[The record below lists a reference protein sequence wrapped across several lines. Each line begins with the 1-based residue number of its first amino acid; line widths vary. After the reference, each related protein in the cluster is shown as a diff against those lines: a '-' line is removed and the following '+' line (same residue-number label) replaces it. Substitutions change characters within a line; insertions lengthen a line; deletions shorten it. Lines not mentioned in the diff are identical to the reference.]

1 MTGEGVANLESSF
14 TRQSEKS
21 GKSRERNIHPKKLV
35 GEKGEGKDEEN
46 QLDGDK
52 VHKEGTTLL

>member
-1 MTGEGVANLESSF
+1 MVK
-14 TRQSEKS
+14 KS
-21 GKSRERNIHPKKLV
+21 GKSRERTIHLKKLV
-35 GEKGEGKDEEN
+35 GGKGEEIDEEN